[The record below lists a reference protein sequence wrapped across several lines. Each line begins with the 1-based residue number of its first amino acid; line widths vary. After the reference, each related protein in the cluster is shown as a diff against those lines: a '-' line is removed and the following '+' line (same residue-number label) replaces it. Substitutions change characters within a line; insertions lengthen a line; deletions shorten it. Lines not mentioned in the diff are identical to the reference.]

1 MRIDAMDDWT
11 GEKAFRLDGT
21 VTEITN
27 LLLSPPRMTAIPPH
41 PPLQDYY
48 GDPANREDFVRDIF
62 DETAPWYD
70 WAVRFMS
77 FGSGHWYRREA
88 VKRAGIGPGM
98 RLLDLAT
105 GTGVVARAAAE
116 VVGGPRA
123 IVALDPSIGM
133 LHSGR
138 IDSPRVEGT
147 AEQIPVRD
155 ESFDAITIGFALRHF
170 ADLRV
175 VFAECFR
182 VLRPGGR
189 LLVLEITAP
198 ESRAGRMLLGAYMGG
213 VVPVA
218 IRLRSGSE
226 RAAQLYRYYW
236 ETTRDCVRPEVIMD
250 AQRSVGFADVKR
262 YVSLAIF
269 SEYSAMKPLQP
280 PAPLP
285 DA

>member
-1 MRIDAMDDWT
+1 MSV
-11 GEKAFRLDGT
+11 L
-21 VTEITN
+21 
-27 LLLSPPRMTAIPPH
+27 PPH
-41 PPLQDYY
+41 PPLRKYY
-48 GDPANREDFVRDIF
+48 GDPSKREEYVRDIF

-70 WAVRFMS
+70 WACRFIS
-77 FGSGHWYRREA
+77 FGSGNWYRREA
-88 VKRAGIGPGM
+88 VRRAGVKPGM

-105 GTGVVARAAAE
+105 GTGVVARAARE
-116 VVGGPRA
+116 VVGDPRS

-147 AEQIPVRD
+147 AERLPIRD
-155 ESFDAITIGFALRHF
+155 ASFDAITIGFALRHF

-198 ESRAGRMLLGAYMGG
+198 ESRLGRTLLGAYMGG

-218 IRLRSGSE
+218 MRIRSGSK
-226 RAAQLYRYYW
+226 RAAELYRYYW

-250 AQRSVGFADVKR
+250 AQRDVGFVDATRRVE
-262 YVSLAIF
+262 LGIF
-269 SEYSAMKPLQP
+269 SEYVAMKPAPSLP
-280 PAPLP
+280 PAV
-285 DA
+285 